1 MNLSPDWVAWFEQR
15 GWSAIHWS
23 TTGDPRAPD
32 RVILGWARAHGQ
44 ILFTHDLDFGAI
56 LASAG
61 AVSPS
66 VVQLRTNDVTPQAS
80 GTLVL
85 EVLVSFET
93 ELEKGALVT
102 VDEEGSLVRLL
113 PLRMP

>member
-1 MNLSPDWVAWFEQR
+1 MNLPPGWVTWFEQR
-15 GWSAIHWS
+15 GWSAVHWA
-23 TTGDPRAPD
+23 TVGDPRAPD
-32 RVILGWARAHGQ
+32 RVILGWARANGQ
-44 ILFTHDLDFGAI
+44 VLFTHDLDFGAI

-85 EVLVSFET
+85 EVLMSFET
-93 ELEKGALVT
+93 QLEKGALLT
-102 VDEEGSLVRLL
+102 VDEEGSRVRLL
-113 PLRMP
+113 PLRLP

>member
-1 MNLSPDWVAWFEQR
+1 MGGLVRTAR
-15 GWSAIHWS
+15 VVGYRS
-23 TTGDPRAPD
+23 TIGDPRAPD
-32 RVILGWARAHGQ
+32 RAILAWARAHRQ

-66 VVQLRTNDVTPQAS
+66 VVQMRTNDVTPQAS

-85 EVLVSFET
+85 EVLIPFET
-93 ELEKGALVT
+93 QLERRALVT
-102 VDEEGSLVRLL
+102 VDEEGSRVRLL
-113 PLRMP
+113 PLRIP